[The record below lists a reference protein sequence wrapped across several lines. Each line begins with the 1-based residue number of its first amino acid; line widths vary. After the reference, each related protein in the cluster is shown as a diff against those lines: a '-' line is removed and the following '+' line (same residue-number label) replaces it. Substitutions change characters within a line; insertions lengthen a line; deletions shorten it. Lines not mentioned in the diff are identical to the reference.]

1 MSLSRQTPHF
11 GLFAIGL
18 GLASIALAFGERLV
32 AAAALI
38 VSLMPLGAALFPP
51 IERPG
56 GKNVVRF
63 LGLSW
68 TMEEFLTHWI
78 VVGRSGSGKTAGVI
92 RTMLIQ
98 LMQSV
103 PDFGCIA
110 IDEKANFHR
119 VLAGICTAHG
129 KPDKLIV
136 LRPRG
141 RGREAN
147 SPSHTMNL
155 IGDRS
160 ISWETYAQ
168 LVIDTAVA
176 CGQETNNAF
185 FKNQGRKTIA
195 AIFATL
201 EAIDMVP
208 TLADAYDFIA
218 DDGTYNAVVERLE
231 ERENES
237 DTCEQLLAHWRNF
250 DRKAG
255 DEKSGIKSTTELY
268 LYPYSADG
276 LRELFGDPNP
286 TLDLSAVDQGK
297 ILCPSIPQ
305 SYLTQRRYVI
315 AWFKFAGYYHLLRRF
330 DEFDEQG
337 RASLTP
343 IVLLADEGQ
352 NSILAA
358 EEGLADHN
366 TLDKIREARGTLILA
381 MQSYSSML
389 PALKGRG
396 DLAETI
402 VTNLNNH
409 VIGAIRDETGREMA
423 ANIFGKEWQTE
434 KSHSFGGKDSV
445 LMVKRELRHIFHT
458 GIFTRL
464 PQFKCIVF
472 HVAGRWAEGYI
483 PPLSDDGKQLSMR
496 YRMRSLRAL
505 SWALFKDSSGN

>member
-1 MSLSRQTPHF
+1 MSRVGRAPHF
-11 GLFAIGL
+11 ALFAAALGL
-18 GLASIALAFGERLV
+18 GTIALVFGDRLV
-32 AAAALI
+32 AVAAIA
-38 VSLMPLGAALFPP
+38 LGAVPLLTGFAGASD
-51 IERPG
+51 RPRG
-56 GKNVVRF
+56 REVIRL

-68 TMEEFLTHWI
+68 TLEEFLTHWI

-92 RTMLIQ
+92 RTILIQ
-98 LMQSV
+98 LMHTM
-103 PDFGCIA
+103 PGFGCIA
-110 IDEKANFHR
+110 IDEKANFYLILER
-119 VLAGICTAHG
+119 ICRANG
-129 KPDKLIV
+129 QPDKVVV
-136 LRPRG
+136 LRPRV
-141 RGREAN
+141 RESEEPPPA
-147 SPSHTMNL
+147 HTMNL
-155 IGDRS
+155 IGDRA

-195 AIFATL
+195 AIFSTL

-208 TLADAYDFIA
+208 TLGDAYDFIA
-218 DDGTYNAVVERLE
+218 DDATYHTVLERLE
-231 ERENES
+231 ERAADS
-237 DTCEQLLAHWRNF
+237 DTCELLLAFWRNF

-268 LYPYSADG
+268 LYPYAADG
-276 LRELFGDPNP
+276 LRELLGSPNP
-286 TLDLSAVDQGK
+286 TLELRAVDEGK
-297 ILCPSIPQ
+297 IICPSIPQ
-305 SYLTQRRYVI
+305 SFLTQRRYVI

-337 RASLTP
+337 RTRLTP

-389 PALKGRG
+389 PALKGRR

-402 VTNLNNH
+402 ITNLNNH

-423 ANIFGKEWQTE
+423 ANIFGKEWQLE
-434 KSHSFGGKDSV
+434 KSRSFGARETTV
-445 LMVKRELRHIFHT
+445 MVKRELRHIFHT
-458 GIFTRL
+458 GVFTRL
-464 PQFKCIVF
+464 PQFKCVVF
-472 HVAGRWAEGYI
+472 HVAGRWAEGYLR
-483 PPLSDDGKQLSMR
+483 PRTDNGKRTSVNYGLPAIMR
-496 YRMRSLRAL
+496 LIR
-505 SWALFKDSSGN
+505 K

>member
-1 MSLSRQTPHF
+1 MSAGREPRLA
-11 GLFAIGL
+11 LFALAAGL
-18 GLASIALAFGERLV
+18 SAIAYVFRERVLAGGTLAVGILQLCALAEP
-32 AAAALI
+32 A
-38 VSLMPLGAALFPP
+38 P
-51 IERPG
+51 ERPG
-56 GKNVVRF
+56 GRHVIKL

-68 TMEEFLTHWI
+68 TMEEFLTHWV

-92 RTMLIQ
+92 RTLVIQ
-98 LMQSV
+98 LMHSA
-103 PDFGCIA
+103 PGFGCIA
-110 IDEKANFHR
+110 IDEKANFHK
-119 VLAGICTAHG
+119 VLARICAANG
-129 KPDKLIV
+129 QPEKLIV
-136 LRPRG
+136 LRPRRPG
-141 RGREAN
+141 GGEA
-147 SPSHTMNL
+147 PAHTMNL

-176 CGQETNNAF
+176 CGQETNNSF
-185 FKNQGRKTIA
+185 FKLQGRKVIT

-201 EAIDMVP
+201 EALGDVP
-208 TLADAYDFIA
+208 TLGGAFDFIA
-218 DDGTYNAVVERLE
+218 DNDIYERAIEKLDKLAQ
-231 ERENES
+231 RS
-237 DTCEQLLAHWRNF
+237 TQYAGLLSFWRTF

-255 DEKSGIKSTTELY
+255 DERSGIKSTTELY
-268 LYPYSADG
+268 LYPYAAG
-276 LRELFGDPNP
+276 PLRELLGNP
-286 TLDLSAVDQGK
+286 TPTLELRAVDEGK
-297 ILCPSIPQ
+297 ILCPSLPQ
-305 SYLTQRRYVI
+305 AYLTQRRYVI

-330 DEFDEQG
+330 DEFDEAE
-337 RASLTP
+337 REKLTP

-366 TLDKIREARGTLILA
+366 TLDKIREARGTLVLA

-389 PALKGRG
+389 PALKGRR

-434 KSHSFGGKDSV
+434 KSHSYSSKDSAV
-445 LMVKRELRHIFHT
+445 TVKRELRHVFHT

-483 PPLSDDGKQLSMR
+483 PPLTDDGKRVSARWRLGFFK
-496 YRMRSLRAL
+496 RMFL
-505 SWALFKDSSGN
+505 D